1 MGKSSS
7 HSLRRIWQL
16 DPSRNAEV
24 AAKGE
29 EKVDEVEE
37 EQGGISKLLP

>member
-1 MGKSSS
+1 MMSNS

-16 DPSRNAEV
+16 DPSRNSEV

-29 EKVDEVEE
+29 EKVDEAEE
-37 EQGGISKLLP
+37 EQGDIPKLLP